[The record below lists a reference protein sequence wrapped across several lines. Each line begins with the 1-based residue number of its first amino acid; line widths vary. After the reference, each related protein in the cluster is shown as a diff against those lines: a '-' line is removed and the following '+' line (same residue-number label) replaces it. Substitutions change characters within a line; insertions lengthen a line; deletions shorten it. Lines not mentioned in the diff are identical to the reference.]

1 MANNRSIYREI
12 IKSFFLSFKRLSLYA
27 VNHPLSQEILNNLF
41 KMFDAFLKENQEI
54 LFVVGINEG
63 EMLVN
68 QEALTK
74 DVMGV
79 SAIYA
84 KFKSF
89 KLDGVSFNQGLT
101 FEELIGF
108 IVAIA
113 SSHLTDSGKAALIP
127 ELLRQGSQ
135 HVKIKKI
142 HYEKVEEDQKVVS
155 IGASDGA
162 GAGQGSGP
170 GGDGSGSGTGS
181 VSGSGMG
188 AGPGSGVGAGDGPG
202 GGPGVG
208 GGRANTSLDIRNFLT
223 GKDQEMGGGAQGV
236 FELMDKDVSRVAE
249 AIIESA
255 KESGDFE
262 AVIKKFVGWLSKNVT
277 PILFERKKDP
287 AKFIQRL
294 FDSFKKGEGAALFQS
309 SNAVIEECA
318 EEIKTAMVQEAFSLY
333 KASPKKAVNA
343 AVRILGYEEGQD
355 KIFPRL
361 KERFMAAG
369 AALDEIDSFIQ
380 KTKTELAKDEE
391 VSISKKKLAK
401 LTRLSER
408 FDEEVGQR
416 VQAAT
421 EELRRHNKRLSDE
434 KERSDGIMRHL
445 ADGLVVVDRAGNVV
459 MMNPAAEKLLGRGTK
474 EALGRSLVEGLK
486 EEHLMAVAKGPLDD
500 KDEAHITKEIEVN
513 GKDDTTKRVL
523 RASSAVVENEDGKT
537 VGMVSVLSD
546 ITHEKEV
553 EEMKSHF
560 VSLVTHELRTPVV
573 AIQKSLELILSKTTG
588 AINEDQERFL
598 SISKFNLERLNRLI
612 NDLLD
617 MSKIEA
623 GKLTLNHESFD
634 FRDIVNEVA
643 SSFNSWAKD
652 KEITI
657 NLDLKDGPMAVTLD
671 HDRMTQI
678 LVNLVGNALKF
689 TPIKGEITVIVD
701 TLERKE
707 GICSEPCLE
716 VTIVDNGIGIDP
728 KDFKRI
734 FNKFEQVSLVAPSG
748 VGGTGLGLSIAKEII
763 SLHGGA
769 IWVESQ
775 IGKGSRF
782 IFVVPK
788 VLKTK

>member
-1 MANNRSIYREI
+1 MGNNRSVYSEI

-27 VNHPLSQEILNNLF
+27 VDHPLSKEILSNLF
-41 KMFDAFLKENQEI
+41 KMFDVFLKENQDI
-54 LFVVGINEG
+54 FFVVGINEG

-79 SAIYA
+79 AEIYA

-89 KLDGVSFNQGLT
+89 KLDGVSFKQGLT
-101 FEELIGF
+101 SEELAAF
-108 IVAIA
+108 IVAMA
-113 SSHLTDSGKAALIP
+113 SSHLTGSGKAAAIP
-127 ELLRQGSQ
+127 ELLKQGSQ

-155 IGASDGA
+155 IDMPDRLGLGE
-162 GAGQGSGP
+162 GL
-170 GGDGSGSGTGS
+170 GSGSGNGI
-181 VSGSGMG
+181 
-188 AGPGSGVGAGDGPG
+188 GAGDGF
-202 GGPGVG
+202 GGPGAPGGQG
-208 GGRANTSLDIRNFLT
+208 GGANASVDIKNFLT
-223 GKDQEMGGGAQGV
+223 GKNQEIGGGAQGV
-236 FELMDKDVSRVAE
+236 FELMDRDVSRVAE

-262 AVIKKFVGWLSKNVT
+262 TVIKKFVGWLAKNVT
-277 PILFERKKDP
+277 PILVEKKKDP
-287 AKFIQRL
+287 AKFIQKL
-294 FDSFKKGEGAALFQS
+294 FDSFKKGEGVALFPS
-309 SNAVIEECA
+309 SDAVIEECSD
-318 EEIKTAMVQEAFSLY
+318 EIKTAMVQDAFSLY

-343 AVRILGYEEGQD
+343 AVKILGDEDDQN
-355 KIFPRL
+355 KILPKL
-361 KERFMAAG
+361 KERFTAAG
-369 AALDEIDSFIQ
+369 ISSDEADSFIQ

-391 VSISKKKLAK
+391 VPISKKKLAK
-401 LTRLSER
+401 LIRLSER
-408 FDEEVGQR
+408 FDEEVGQKI
-416 VQAAT
+416 QTAT

-434 KERSDGIMRHL
+434 KERSESIMRHL

-486 EEHLMAVAKGPLDD
+486 EEHLMAVARGPLDD
-500 KDEAHITKEIEVN
+500 RDEAHITKEIEVSS
-513 GKDDTTKRVL
+513 KDETTKKVL

-546 ITHEKEV
+546 ITREKEV

-598 SISKFNLERLNRLI
+598 SISKFNLDRLNRLI

-623 GKLTLNHESFD
+623 GKLTLKPEAFD
-634 FRDIVNEVA
+634 FRDIVNEVV

-657 NLDLKDGPMAVTLD
+657 HLDLKQEAMAVTLD
-671 HDRMTQI
+671 RDRMTQV

-689 TPIKGEITVIVD
+689 TPVKGEVTIMVEA
-701 TLERKE
+701 LERKE

-716 VTIVDNGIGIDP
+716 VSVVDNGIGIDP

-769 IWVESQ
+769 IRVESQ
-775 IGKGSRF
+775 VGKGSRF

-788 VLKTK
+788 VLKTS

>member
-1 MANNRSIYREI
+1 MANNKSVYREI
-12 IKSFFLSFKRLSLYA
+12 TKSFFLSFKRLSLYA
-27 VNHPLSQEILNNLF
+27 VDHPLSKEILNNLF

-63 EMLVN
+63 EMFVN
-68 QEALTK
+68 QEALAK

-79 SAIYA
+79 NEIYA
-84 KFKSF
+84 KFNSF
-89 KLDGVSFNQGLT
+89 KLNGVSFKQGLT
-101 FEELIGF
+101 FEELVGF
-108 IVAIA
+108 IVAMA
-113 SSHLTDSGKAALIP
+113 SSHLTDSGKAASIP
-127 ELLRQGSQ
+127 ELLKQGSQ
-135 HVKIKKI
+135 NVKIKKI

-155 IGASDGA
+155 IDASDSPR
-162 GAGQGSGP
+162 QGE
-170 GGDGSGSGTGS
+170 GSGSG
-181 VSGSGMG
+181 SGGDI
-188 AGPGSGVGAGDGPG
+188 GAGDGF
-202 GGPGVG
+202 GGPGVPGGQG
-208 GGRANTSLDIRNFLT
+208 GGANASMNIKNFLT
-223 GKDQEMGGGAQGV
+223 GKNQEIGSGAQEV
-236 FELMDKDVSRVAE
+236 FELMDRDVSGVAE

-277 PILFERKKDP
+277 PILVEKKRDP
-287 AKFIQRL
+287 AKFIQKL
-294 FDSFKKGEGAALFQS
+294 FDSFKKGEGVSLFPS
-309 SNAVIEECA
+309 SDAVIEECSD
-318 EEIKTAMVQEAFSLY
+318 EIKTAMVQDAFSLY

-343 AVRILGYEEGQD
+343 AVKILGDEDDQN
-355 KIFPRL
+355 KILPKL
-361 KERFMAAG
+361 KERFTAAG
-369 AALDEIDSFIQ
+369 ANSDEADSFIQ

-391 VSISKKKLAK
+391 CLISKKKLAK
-401 LTRLSER
+401 LMRLAGR
-408 FDEEVGQR
+408 FDEEVGQK
-416 VQAAT
+416 VQIAT
-421 EELRRHNKRLSDE
+421 EELRRHNRRLSDE

-459 MMNPAAEKLLGRGTK
+459 MMNPAAEKLLGRGAK
-474 EALGRSLVEGLK
+474 EALGKSLVEGLK
-486 EEHLMAVAKGPLDD
+486 EEHLVAVAKGPLDD
-500 KDEAHITKEIEVN
+500 KDETHITKEIEVN
-513 GKDDTTKRVL
+513 SKDETTKKVL
-523 RASSAVVENEDGKT
+523 RASSAVIENEDGKT

-546 ITHEKEV
+546 ITREKEV

-598 SISKFNLERLNRLI
+598 SISKFNLDRLNRLI

-623 GKLTLNHESFD
+623 GKLTLNPEAFD
-634 FRDIVNEVA
+634 LRDIINEVV
-643 SSFNSWAKD
+643 SLLNSWAKD

-657 NLDLKDGPMAVTLD
+657 NLDLKQGSMAVTLD
-671 HDRMTQI
+671 RDRMTQI

-689 TPIKGEITVIVD
+689 TPVKGEITIIVD
-701 TLERKE
+701 ALERKE
-707 GICSEPCLE
+707 GICAEPCLE
-716 VTIVDNGIGIDP
+716 VTVVDNGIGIDP

-769 IWVESQ
+769 IRVESQ

-782 IFVVPK
+782 IFVIPR

>member
-1 MANNRSIYREI
+1 MANNRSVYREI

-27 VNHPLSQEILNNLF
+27 VDHPLSKEILNNLF

-79 SAIYA
+79 NEIYA
-84 KFKSF
+84 KFKGF
-89 KLDGVSFNQGLT
+89 KLDGVSFKQGLT
-101 FEELIGF
+101 FEELTGF
-108 IVAIA
+108 IVAMA
-113 SSHLTDSGKAALIP
+113 SSHITDGGKPAPIP
-127 ELLRQGSQ
+127 ELLKQGSQ
-135 HVKIKKI
+135 HVKIKNI

-155 IGASDGA
+155 IDMPDSL
-162 GAGQGSGP
+162 GP
-170 GGDGSGSGTGS
+170 GEGLGSGSGG
-181 VSGSGMG
+181 GI
-188 AGPGSGVGAGDGPG
+188 GAGDGF
-202 GGPGVG
+202 GGPGLQG
-208 GGRANTSLDIRNFLT
+208 SRGGRANASMAIKNFLT
-223 GKDQEMGGGAQGV
+223 GKNQEIGGGAQGV
-236 FELMDKDVSRVAE
+236 FELMDRDVSGVAE

-277 PILFERKKDP
+277 PILVEKKKDP
-287 AKFIQRL
+287 AKFIQKL
-294 FDSFKKGEGAALFQS
+294 FDSFKKGEGVALFPS
-309 SNAVIEECA
+309 SDAVIEECSD
-318 EEIKTAMVQEAFSLY
+318 EIKTAMVQDAFSLY
-333 KASPKKAVNA
+333 KASPKKAINA
-343 AVRILGYEEGQD
+343 AVKILGDEDDQN
-355 KIFPRL
+355 KILPKL
-361 KERFMAAG
+361 KERFTAAG
-369 AALDEIDSFIQ
+369 ASSDEADSFIQ

-391 VSISKKKLAK
+391 VPISKKKLAK
-401 LTRLSER
+401 LMRLAER
-408 FDEEVGQR
+408 FDEEMGQK
-416 VQAAT
+416 VQIAT
-421 EELRRHNKRLSDE
+421 EGLRRRNRRLSDE
-434 KERSDGIMRHL
+434 KERSEGIMRHL

-500 KDEAHITKEIEVN
+500 RDEAHITKEIEVSS
-513 GKDDTTKRVL
+513 KDETTKKVL
-523 RASSAVVENEDGKT
+523 RASSAVIENEDGKT

-546 ITHEKEV
+546 ITREKEV

-598 SISKFNLERLNRLI
+598 SISKFNLDRLNRLI
-612 NDLLD
+612 SDLLD

-623 GKLTLNHESFD
+623 GKLTLNPEAFD
-634 FRDIVNEVA
+634 FRDIVNEVV
-643 SSFNSWAKD
+643 SLFNSWAKD

-657 NLDLKDGPMAVTLD
+657 HLDLKQGSMAVTLD
-671 HDRMTQI
+671 RDRMTQV

-689 TPIKGEITVIVD
+689 TPVKGEVTVMVD
-701 TLERKE
+701 ALERRE
-707 GICSEPCLE
+707 GICAEPCLE
-716 VTIVDNGIGIDP
+716 VTVVDNGIGIDP
-728 KDFKRI
+728 KNYKRI
-734 FNKFEQVSLVAPSG
+734 FNKFEQVSSVLPSG

-782 IFVVPK
+782 IFVTPK

>member
-1 MANNRSIYREI
+1 MANNKSVYREI
-12 IKSFFLSFKRLSLYA
+12 TKSFFLSFKRLSLYA
-27 VNHPLSQEILNNLF
+27 VDHPLSKEILNNLF

-63 EMLVN
+63 EMFVN
-68 QEALTK
+68 QEALAK

-79 SAIYA
+79 NEIYA
-84 KFKSF
+84 KFNSF
-89 KLDGVSFNQGLT
+89 KLNGVSFKQGLT
-101 FEELIGF
+101 FEELVGF
-108 IVAIA
+108 IVAMA
-113 SSHLTDSGKAALIP
+113 SSHLTDSGKAASIP
-127 ELLRQGSQ
+127 ELLKQGSQ
-135 HVKIKKI
+135 NVKIKKI

-155 IGASDGA
+155 IDASDSPR
-162 GAGQGSGP
+162 QGE
-170 GGDGSGSGTGS
+170 GSGSG
-181 VSGSGMG
+181 SGGDI
-188 AGPGSGVGAGDGPG
+188 GAGDGF
-202 GGPGVG
+202 GGPGVPGGQG
-208 GGRANTSLDIRNFLT
+208 GGANASMNIKNFLT
-223 GKDQEMGGGAQGV
+223 GKNQEIGSGAQEV
-236 FELMDKDVSRVAE
+236 FELMDRDVSGVAE

-277 PILFERKKDP
+277 PILVEKKRDP
-287 AKFIQRL
+287 AKFIQKL
-294 FDSFKKGEGAALFQS
+294 FDSFKKGEGVSLFPS
-309 SNAVIEECA
+309 SDAVIEECSD
-318 EEIKTAMVQEAFSLY
+318 EIKTAMVQDAFSLY

-343 AVRILGYEEGQD
+343 AVKILGDEDDQN
-355 KIFPRL
+355 KILPKL
-361 KERFMAAG
+361 KERFTAAG
-369 AALDEIDSFIQ
+369 ANSDEADSFIQ

-391 VSISKKKLAK
+391 CLISKKKLAK
-401 LTRLSER
+401 LMRLAGR
-408 FDEEVGQR
+408 FDEEVGQK
-416 VQAAT
+416 VQIAT
-421 EELRRHNKRLSDE
+421 EELRRHNRRLSDE

-459 MMNPAAEKLLGRGTK
+459 MMNPAAEKLLGRGAK

-500 KDEAHITKEIEVN
+500 KDETHITKEIEVN
-513 GKDDTTKRVL
+513 SKDETTKKVL
-523 RASSAVVENEDGKT
+523 RASSAVIENEDGKT

-546 ITHEKEV
+546 ITREKEV

-573 AIQKSLELILSKTTG
+573 AIQKSLELILSKATG

-623 GKLTLNHESFD
+623 GKLTLNPEAFD
-634 FRDIVNEVA
+634 LRDIINEVV
-643 SSFNSWAKD
+643 SLLNSWAKD

-657 NLDLKDGPMAVTLD
+657 NLDLKQGSMAVTLD
-671 HDRMTQI
+671 RDRMTQI

-689 TPIKGEITVIVD
+689 TPVKGEITIIVD
-701 TLERKE
+701 ALERKE
-707 GICSEPCLE
+707 GICAEPCLE
-716 VTIVDNGIGIDP
+716 VTVVDNGIGIDP

-769 IWVESQ
+769 IRVESQ

-782 IFVVPK
+782 IFVIPR

>member
-1 MANNRSIYREI
+1 MANNKSVYREI

-27 VNHPLSQEILNNLF
+27 VDHPLSREILNNLF

-79 SAIYA
+79 AEIYA
-84 KFKSF
+84 KFKGF
-89 KLDGVSFNQGLT
+89 KLDGVSFEQGLT
-101 FEELIGF
+101 FEELTGF
-108 IVAIA
+108 IVAMA
-113 SSHLTDSGKAALIP
+113 SSYITDAGKAAPIP
-127 ELLRQGSQ
+127 ELLKQGSQ
-135 HVKIKKI
+135 NVKIKKI

-155 IGASDGA
+155 IDMPDSP
-162 GAGQGSGP
+162 GP
-170 GGDGSGSGTGS
+170 GEGLGSGSGGGI
-181 VSGSGMG
+181 GSGDG
-188 AGPGSGVGAGDGPG
+188 SAGIGSGDGF
-202 GGPGVG
+202 GGPGVPG
-208 GGRANTSLDIRNFLT
+208 GQGGRANASMDIKNFLT
-223 GKDQEMGGGAQGV
+223 GKNQEIGGGAQGV
-236 FELMDKDVSRVAE
+236 FELMDRDVSGVAE

-262 AVIKKFVGWLSKNVT
+262 AVIKKFVGWLAKNVT
-277 PILFERKKDP
+277 PILVEKKKDP
-287 AKFIQRL
+287 AKFIQKL
-294 FDSFKKGEGAALFQS
+294 FDSFKKGEGAALFPS
-309 SNAVIEECA
+309 SDAVIEECSD
-318 EEIKTAMVQEAFSLY
+318 EIKTAMVQDAFSLY
-333 KASPKKAVNA
+333 KASPKKAVNV
-343 AVRILGYEEGQD
+343 AVKILGDEDDQN
-355 KIFPRL
+355 KILPKL
-361 KERFMAAG
+361 KERFTAAG
-369 AALDEIDSFIQ
+369 VASDEADSFIQ

-391 VSISKKKLAK
+391 VPISKKKLAK
-401 LTRLSER
+401 LMRLSER
-408 FDEEVGQR
+408 FEEEMGQK
-416 VQAAT
+416 VQIAT
-421 EELRRHNKRLSDE
+421 EGLRRHNKRLSDE
-434 KERSDGIMRHL
+434 KERSESIMRHL

-500 KDEAHITKEIEVN
+500 KDEAHITKEIEVSS
-513 GKDDTTKRVL
+513 KDETTKKVL

-546 ITHEKEV
+546 ITREKEV

-623 GKLTLNHESFD
+623 GKLTLKPEAFD
-634 FRDIVNEVA
+634 FRDIVNEVV
-643 SSFNSWAKD
+643 SLFNSWAKD

-657 NLDLKDGPMAVTLD
+657 HLDLKQGSMAVTLD
-671 HDRMTQI
+671 RDRMTQV

-689 TPIKGEITVIVD
+689 TPVKGEITVMVD
-701 TLERKE
+701 ALERRE
-707 GICSEPCLE
+707 GICAEPCLE
-716 VTIVDNGIGIDP
+716 VTVVDNGIGIDP

-734 FNKFEQVSLVAPSG
+734 FNKFEQVRLVSPSG
-748 VGGTGLGLSIAKEII
+748 VGGTGLGLSIAKGII

-769 IWVESQ
+769 IRVESQ

-782 IFVVPK
+782 IFVTPK
-788 VLKTK
+788 VLKTS